1 MVEMGKAGWDF
12 FTLLLFSM
20 ERFRDSV
27 LSASLVVGLRG
38 GELSSTVSSKAKG
51 LGVLA

>member
-1 MVEMGKAGWDF
+1 MDTSRKKGDAQ
-12 FTLLLFSM
+12 
-20 ERFRDSV
+20 
-27 LSASLVVGLRG
+27 ASPTLVVGLRG